1 VLEVTLE
8 MVAQSSARACGEM
21 QAAAP
26 GCTIVFTAALRRYPK
41 RALDLM
47 GRMMGE
53 YFLPLL
59 GHFGFKDYLKHAPD
73 VPDTDVTVD
82 YCARHNW
89 IVGSPSTVAEKIET
103 VYREV
108 GGFGTLLVFGFDYK
122 HKPEAWHNSLRLLKQ
137 EVMPRLKHLD
147 ADLVRAA

>member
-1 VLEVTLE
+1 
-8 MVAQSSARACGEM
+8 
-21 QAAAP
+21 
-26 GCTIVFTAALRRYPK
+26 
-41 RALDLM
+41 
-47 GRMMGE
+47 MMGE

-59 GHFGFKDYLKHAPD
+59 GHFGFKDYRKHTPD

-103 VYREV
+103 IYREV

-122 HKPEAWHNSLRLLKQ
+122 HRPEAWHHSLSLLKQ
-137 EVMPRLKHLD
+137 EVMPRLKHLG
-147 ADLVRAA
+147 AELGRAA